1 MNGWISRSFVVSKG
15 QKTVFIL
22 GGVLILIFLPAGT
35 LLRDFGFFHS
45 LSIVLL
51 AALLIYA
58 RYLRLRR

>member
-1 MNGWISRSFVVSKG
+1 MKRC
-15 QKTVFIL
+15 QKIVFIL
-22 GGVLILIFLPAGT
+22 GAVLILIFLPAGS
-35 LLRDFGFFHS
+35 LLKDFGFFHS